1 MAGFLCLFTFPHR
14 KSMPLPGA
22 FLFENP
28 MDYALTIMAISCLLL
43 GGIRR
48 PFLQLVA
55 AEFFVCTVLVACRGL
70 FASDWWFLAFAL
82 VNCAFAWA
90 VLGLGHRLSKEYAI
104 TLLVSASWAA
114 LVFVGY
120 MIDWRAPYD
129 MRFGLMVL
137 ICAYQIWLAAND
149 AGAVRGTLS
158 GALHG
163 LFAAGPGGRSSLG
176 AGRPVMDLDDQV

>member
-1 MAGFLCLFTFPHR
+1 
-14 KSMPLPGA
+14 
-22 FLFENP
+22 

-55 AEFFVCTVLVACRGL
+55 VEFFVCTVLVACRDQVPV
-70 FASDWWFLAFAL
+70 DWWFFAFSL
-82 VNCAFAWA
+82 INCAFAWV
-90 VLGLGHRLSKEYAI
+90 VLDLEHRLSQEYAI

-120 MIDWRAPYD
+120 QMHWRGPYD
-129 MRFGLMVL
+129 TRFWPMVL

-158 GALHG
+158 GAVRG
-163 LFAAGPGGRSSLG
+163 IFATGPGGRRGVGSG
-176 AGRPVMDLDDQV
+176 YTAMGLDDRV

>member
-1 MAGFLCLFTFPHR
+1 
-14 KSMPLPGA
+14 
-22 FLFENP
+22 
-28 MDYALTIMAISCLLL
+28 MDYALTIMAISLLLL

-55 AEFFVCTVLVACRGL
+55 AEFFVCTVLVACRDE
-70 FASDWWFLAFAL
+70 FPAAWWFLAFA
-82 VNCAFAWA
+82 VINCGFAWA
-90 VLGLGHRLSKEYAI
+90 VLRLGHRLSREYAI

-114 LVFVGY
+114 VVFIGY
-120 MIDWRAPYD
+120 KVQWRAPYD

-158 GALHG
+158 GAVRGRFSIGH
-163 LFAAGPGGRSSLG
+163 GGRRGIG
-176 AGRPVMDLDDQV
+176 AGHSAVGLDDRV